1 MAAYRTHPPTC
12 LPAPLRPQERFKC
25 AVLRN
30 PVCDISLMIHGGC
43 LGAGCRLGVWGHMPQ
58 CALLGTL
65 FISCHNAPVLPQ
77 CAFFGTV
84 FLFCHN
90 APFSAQCSFFAT
102 MRPACITNH
111 QILLLR
117 LSSAVSDIPDWCYV
131 EAWGTKEGTLRAG
144 ARPTAEDV
152 QRFWQVSPIAHVD
165 KAS

>member
-1 MAAYRTHPPTC
+1 MAAYLTHPPTC

-65 FISCHNAPVLPQ
+65 FLSCHNAPVLPQ
-77 CAFFGTV
+77 CAFFGT
-84 FLFCHN
+84 
-90 APFSAQCSFFAT
+90 
-102 MRPACITNH
+102 MRPACITNN

>member
-1 MAAYRTHPPTC
+1 MAAYLTHPPTC

-65 FISCHNAPVLPQ
+65 FLSCHNAPVLPQ
-77 CAFFGTV
+77 CAFFGT
-84 FLFCHN
+84 
-90 APFSAQCSFFAT
+90 

-111 QILLLR
+111 QNLLLR